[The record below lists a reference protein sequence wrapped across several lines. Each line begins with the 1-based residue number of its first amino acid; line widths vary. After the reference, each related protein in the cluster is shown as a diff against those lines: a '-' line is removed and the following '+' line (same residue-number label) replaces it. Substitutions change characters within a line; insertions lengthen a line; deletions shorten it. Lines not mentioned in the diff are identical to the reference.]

1 MALVLFSFP
10 ILQPYQRFVKPY
22 QHIENGFIATY
33 SAVPFRLCDV
43 ADIDK
48 YHFSASF
55 STSSI
60 ISLSNVR
67 NGFFFASAILRATA
81 SISSFTRI
89 TTTVPTLRITVL
101 CQKAFKQGAG

>member
-43 ADIDK
+43 ADIGK

-55 STSSI
+55 STSSM
-60 ISLSNVR
+60 ISRSNDR
-67 NGFFFASAILRATA
+67 SGLPSARARFLA
-81 SISSFTRI
+81 ISSVASSTRMVMGTPI
-89 TTTVPTLRITVL
+89 RLI
-101 CQKAFKQGAG
+101 